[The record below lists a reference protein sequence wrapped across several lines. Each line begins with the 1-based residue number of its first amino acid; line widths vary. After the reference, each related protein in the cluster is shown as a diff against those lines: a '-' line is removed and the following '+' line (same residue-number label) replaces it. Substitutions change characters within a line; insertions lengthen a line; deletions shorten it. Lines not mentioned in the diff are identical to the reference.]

1 MIHKHV
7 LLTDRVRRPP
17 KSGFSWVDRRFVHH
31 FAPQLSQEAILLYFF
46 LASVSDQQGLSY
58 YRDDSLASRLRIRQA
73 DLLEARDELIRHD
86 LLAYE
91 SPLTQVLSLPQ
102 AQRRQQQGLHAL
114 GELFRQPRCDPEE

>member
-1 MIHKHV
+1 M
-7 LLTDRVRRPP
+7 
-17 KSGFSWVDRRFVHH
+17 
-31 FAPQLSQEAILLYFF
+31 QNLSYFF

-114 GELFRQPRCDPEE
+114 GELFRQARCDPEE